1 MSTIAKRS
9 SSKHVV
15 QPNKAT
21 LLNRLRRIE
30 GQMRGVAKM
39 VEEDRYCVDI
49 LTQVS
54 AAQSALDAVTMELLE
69 SHTRGCVQDAIKAGD
84 AKRSLAEW
92 MAVVKKLIR

>member
-1 MSTIAKRS
+1 MSAIARRS
-9 SSKHVV
+9 AIKHVV
-15 QPNKAT
+15 QPDKEA